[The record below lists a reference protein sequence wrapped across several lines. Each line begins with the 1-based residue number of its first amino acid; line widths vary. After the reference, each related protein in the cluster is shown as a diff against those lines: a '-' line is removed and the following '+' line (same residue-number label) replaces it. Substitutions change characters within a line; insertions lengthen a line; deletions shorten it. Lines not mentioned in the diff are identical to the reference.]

1 MEENMKFWM
10 SVAIL
15 RNYLLNVK
23 GIDGLSDWVYAVFR
37 EKLTTEWKLYH
48 PVLMY
53 MLKYYNI
60 PVLLLA
66 LDTYGLFNATQHA
79 FYQDGKQKWSGRQK
93 RNRGVQ

>member
-1 MEENMKFWM
+1 MKELSM
-10 SVAIL
+10 IKRKTLHS
-15 RNYLLNVK
+15 NLLNIK
-23 GIDGLSDWVYAVFR
+23 CIDGLSDLVSTAFR
-37 EKLTTEWKLYH
+37 GKLTTEWKLYH

-79 FYQDGKQKWSGRQK
+79 FYQDGKQK
-93 RNRGVQ
+93 